1 MLNKMKKKMLHKL
14 AAVIACGALL
24 LVSVPLSSFAEA
36 EGESE
41 TVREDDSTV
50 IEGVSRTDPESDR
63 YTLKTAEAGSLDLKC
78 KSAILMEASTGTV
91 LYEQNADERLPPASV
106 TKVMTLLLIMEA
118 VETGKISLDDAV
130 TVSAHA
136 ASMGGSQIFLK
147 EGESMTVE
155 ELLKSV
161 IIASANDAAVALAE
175 YTFGN
180 EESFVAEMNKRAREL
195 GMDNTVFE
203 NTNGLDDTVTEHL
216 TTARDIA
223 LMSRELIKYPKI
235 IEYSSKWMDTVRD
248 GAFGLTNTNRLV
260 RFYRGCTGLKTG
272 STSKAGFC
280 VSATA
285 ERDGMGLI
293 CVIMGAETRDI
304 RNAAATSLLDWG
316 FANYGIYTAKLG
328 STEPISIKRGVKA
341 LCATEYGEFS
351 CVLPKGE
358 ISLVTAET
366 ELSASLDAP
375 IKKGDTVGSV
385 MYKCYDRVIGTVE
398 IKAAEDID
406 RIGYF
411 DILGRMLTVFTLKS
425 P

>member
-1 MLNKMKKKMLHKL
+1 MKRNFLRKFT
-14 AAVIACGALL
+14 ACIVCIALL
-24 LVSVPLSSFAEA
+24 VVSVQLSIFAETDST
-36 EGESE
+36 SE
-41 TVREDDSTV
+41 TIEKPKETDGSALAESSPTV
-50 IEGVSRTDPESDR
+50 NDAYVLETVD
-63 YTLKTAEAGSLDLKC
+63 AGSLELKC
-78 KSAILMEASTGTV
+78 KSAILMEASTGIV

-106 TKVMTLLLIMEA
+106 TKIMTLLLIMDA
-118 VETGKISLDDAV
+118 VESGRISLDDTV
-130 TVSAHA
+130 TASAHA

-147 EGESMTVE
+147 EGEEMTVE
-155 ELLKSV
+155 EMLKSV

-175 YTFGN
+175 HVFGS
-180 EESFVAEMNKRAREL
+180 EESFVAEMNRKAREL
-195 GMDNTVFE
+195 CMENTVFE

-223 LMSRELIKYPKI
+223 IMSRELIKYPKI

-304 RNAAATSLLDWG
+304 RNAAAASLLDWG
-316 FANYGIYTAKLG
+316 FANYGVYTAGAG
-328 STEPISIKRGVKA
+328 STDPISVRCGIKN
-341 LCATEYGEFS
+341 LCATEYAEFS

-358 ISLVTAET
+358 ISSVTSEIKIEET
-366 ELSASLDAP
+366 LDAP
-375 IKKGDTVGSV
+375 VKLGDTVGHV
-385 MYKCYDRVIGTVE
+385 TYKCDGKTVGSID
-398 IKAAEDID
+398 IKAAESIE

-411 DILGRMLTVFTLKS
+411 DILKRMLTIFALKS
-425 P
+425 A